1 APLQHAIRHV
11 LAEHESMELSSL
23 QADVLGNLRVGIRLT
38 PLQTSGGA
46 LWDRILVSFI
56 RRHDA
61 VGAVDA
67 RGSSLLR
74 DDLGADAAVD
84 WKSEARV
91 SREEMDASH
100 EELLALNEEL
110 KASNEELSRS
120 NQELNR
126 SNFLLQENIAQLA
139 MQNHVLL
146 SGAVMTMFLDTEL
159 KLRWFTPSMR
169 DVFPLKPADTGRR
182 IDDLVPIFRDEDFY
196 ADIQCVLKAS
206 APREA
211 AIRDD
216 GGRCFL
222 RKIFPYLSE
231 TGAIV
236 GVAITFADI
245 TDRTHAYVPALR
257 Y

>member
-23 QADVLGNLRVGIRLT
+23 QADGLGNLGVGIRLT
-38 PLQTSGGA
+38 PLQASVDTS
-46 LWDRILVSFI
+46 WDRILVSFI
-56 RRHDA
+56 RKDDA

-67 RGSSLLR
+67 SGSSLLR
-74 DDLGADAAVD
+74 DDLGVDAAVD
-84 WKSEARV
+84 WRNEARV
-91 SREEMDASH
+91 SRQEVDASH

-120 NQELNR
+120 NQDLNR

-169 DVFPLKPADTGRR
+169 DVFPLQPADTGRR
-182 IDDLVPIFRDEDFY
+182 IDDLVPTFRDENFY
-196 ADIQCVLKAS
+196 ADIQCVLQAS
-206 APREA
+206 EE
-211 AIRDD
+211 ICSDLVY
-216 GGRCFL
+216 GGV
-222 RKIFPYLSE
+222 E
-231 TGAIV
+231 V
-236 GVAITFADI
+236 GD
-245 TDRTHAYVPALR
+245 
-257 Y
+257 